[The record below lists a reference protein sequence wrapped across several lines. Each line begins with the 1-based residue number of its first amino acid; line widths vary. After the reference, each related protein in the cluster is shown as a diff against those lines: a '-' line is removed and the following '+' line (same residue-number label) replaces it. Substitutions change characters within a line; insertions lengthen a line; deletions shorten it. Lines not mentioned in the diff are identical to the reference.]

1 MGLLRPET
9 LKLIAKEIYDYELSD
24 QGANAIANGAG
35 ALLTTSHHLS
45 TMLKLDAV
53 EPPFG
58 YPNLEAEAARMRGS
72 KS

>member
-1 MGLLRPET
+1 MGMLRPET

-35 ALLTTSHHLS
+35 ALLTTAHHLS
-45 TMLKLDAV
+45 AMLKLDAV

-58 YPNLEAEAARMRGS
+58 YPNLEAEATRARGS

>member
-1 MGLLRPET
+1 MGMLRPET

-24 QGANAIANGAG
+24 QDANAIASGAG

-45 TMLKLDAV
+45 AMLKLDAF

-58 YPNLEAEAARMRGS
+58 YPNLEAEAERARGR